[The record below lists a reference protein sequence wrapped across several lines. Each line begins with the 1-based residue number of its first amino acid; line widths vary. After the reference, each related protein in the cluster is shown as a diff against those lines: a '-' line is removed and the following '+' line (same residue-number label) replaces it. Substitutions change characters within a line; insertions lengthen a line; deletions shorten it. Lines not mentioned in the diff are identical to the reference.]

1 MENSEKIVKLPL
13 FGLPKLWPFIKRYKI
28 RFICMIAAGILYSV
42 FDAIYPLFNQY
53 AINHFIG
60 ENTLDTV
67 GFFVLGYIAIVL
79 VQCAV
84 NYINI
89 MLCAKIELY
98 MDRDLRNQAFAHLQQ
113 VSLSYF
119 NKNNVGYI
127 HARVMSDTGKIG
139 ELVAWQFM
147 DLVWWGSYVIF
158 AIVVMFM
165 IDVRMS
171 IYLLI
176 LLPVAILIT
185 LIFNRKLLIYNR
197 QVREMNSQITADI
210 NEGITGVKSIKTLAI
225 EEKMLQEFETD
236 TSKMYEKSI
245 KTTKHGAM
253 FTALMTLLSTMSLA
267 LVLWKGGNLTAKG
280 LVQIGTLSVFMSYA
294 LGMLEPIQVIIN
306 AITRMIAVGV
316 NIERYLD
323 LVNTVGEVYDSE
335 EVIAKYGDSF
345 APKYENFEELHGDVE
360 FKDVTFK
367 YPDGEEIILDHFNLK
382 VDKGQSVAIVG
393 ETGAGKSTLVNLVCR
408 FFEPTSGQVL
418 IDGRD
423 AKERS
428 LKWLH
433 SNIGYVLQTPFL
445 FSGTVRENLIYGKED
460 ATDEEIMDALRQVGA
475 DGIVAKLSD
484 GLDTELGE
492 GGDFL
497 STGEKQILSIARA
510 LLADPKILILD
521 EATSSVDSVTEHA
534 VQEAIAK
541 VTKDRTSFIIAHR
554 LSTIVGADTILLV
567 ADGKI
572 VERGTHKELMKKRGE
587 YYNLYM
593 RQFEELETW
602 KANKQ
607 ISYSTN
613 TDT

>member
-1 MENSEKIVKLPL
+1 MENNEKTVKLPL
-13 FGLPKLWPFIKRYKI
+13 FGLPKLWPFIKIYKV
-28 RFICMIAAGILYSV
+28 RFIAMVAAGILYSV

-60 ENTLDTV
+60 ENTLDTIWL
-67 GFFVLGYIAIVL
+67 FILGYLAITIA
-79 VQCAV
+79 QCIV
-84 NYINI
+84 NYVNV
-89 MLCAKIELY
+89 MLCAKIELFI
-98 MDRDLRNQAFAHLQQ
+98 DRDLRNKAFAHLQQ

-147 DLVWWGSYVIF
+147 DLVWWGSYVLF
-158 AIVVMFM
+158 AIAVMFM

-171 IYLLI
+171 VYLLI
-176 LLPVAILIT
+176 LLPVAIFVT
-185 LIFNRKLLIYNR
+185 FIFNRKLLIYNR
-197 QVREMNSQITADI
+197 QVREINSQITADI

-225 EEKMLQEFETD
+225 EDKMFREFRAD
-236 TSKMYEKSI
+236 TSKMYDKSI
-245 KTTKHGAM
+245 KTTKHSAM
-253 FTALMTLLSTMSLA
+253 FTSLMTLLSTMSLA
-267 LVLWKGGNLTAKG
+267 LVLWKGGNLTVQG
-280 LVQIGTLSVFMSYA
+280 LVKIGTLSVFMSYA

-323 LVNTVGEVYDSE
+323 LVGTVGEVYDSE

-345 APKYENFEELHGDVE
+345 APKYENFEPLEGEVE
-360 FKDVTFK
+360 FRDVTFR

-382 VDKGQSVAIVG
+382 VMKGQSVAIVG

-408 FFEPTSGQVL
+408 FFEPTKGQVL

-433 SNIGYVLQTPFL
+433 SNIGYVLQTPYL
-445 FSGTVRENLIYGKED
+445 FSGTVRDNLIYGKEN
-460 ATDEEIMDALRQVGA
+460 ATDEEIMDALRKVGA
-475 DGIVAKLSD
+475 DAIVDKLGN

-497 STGEKQILSIARA
+497 STGEKQLLSIARA

-534 VQEAIAK
+534 VQEAIAT

-554 LSTIVGADTILLV
+554 LSTVVDADTILLV
-567 ADGKI
+567 SDGKI
-572 VERGTHKELMKKRGE
+572 IERGSHKELMQKRGE
-587 YYNLYM
+587 YYDLYM

-602 KANKQ
+602 RNKL
-607 ISYSTN
+607 
-613 TDT
+613 

>member
-1 MENSEKIVKLPL
+1 MENNEKIVKLPL
-13 FGLPKLWPFIKRYKI
+13 FGLPKLWPFLKTYKKQ
-28 RFICMIAAGILYSV
+28 FVGMVAAGIIYSI
-42 FDAIYPLFNQY
+42 FDAVYPLFNQY

-60 ENTLDTV
+60 ENTLDTI
-67 GFFVLGYIAIVL
+67 GFFILGYLIITL
-79 VQCAV
+79 LQCAV
-84 NYINI
+84 NYINV
-89 MLCAKIELY
+89 MLCAKVELY
-98 MDRDLRNQAFAHLQQ
+98 MDRDLRNKAFAHLQQ

-139 ELVAWQFM
+139 ELIAWQFM

-158 AIVVMFM
+158 AIAVMFM
-165 IDVRMS
+165 IDIRMS

-185 LIFNRKLLIYNR
+185 FIFNRKLLIYNR

-225 EEKMLQEFETD
+225 EEKMLHEFKED
-236 TSKMYEKSI
+236 TKEMYDKSI

-253 FTALMTLLSTMSLA
+253 FTSLMTLLSTMSLA
-267 LVLWKGGNLTAKG
+267 LVLWKGGNLTVEG
-280 LVQIGTLSVFMSYA
+280 LVKIGTLSVFMSYA

-335 EVIAKYGDSF
+335 EVIEKYGDSF
-345 APKYENFEELHGDVE
+345 APKYENFEELYGDVE

-382 VDKGQSVAIVG
+382 VPKGQNVAIVG

-408 FFEPTSGQVL
+408 FFEPISGQVL

-433 SNIGYVLQTPFL
+433 SNIGYVLQTPYL
-445 FSGTVRENLIYGKED
+445 FSGTVRDNLIYGKED
-460 ATDEEIMDALRQVGA
+460 ATDEEIIEALNKVGA
-475 DGIVAKLSD
+475 DGIIAKLKD

-497 STGEKQILSIARA
+497 STGEKQLLSIARA

-534 VQEAIAK
+534 VQEAIAT

-554 LSTIVGADTILLV
+554 LSTIVDADTILLV
-567 ADGKI
+567 SDGKI
-572 VERGTHKELMKKRGE
+572 IERGNHKELMKKRGE
-587 YYNLYM
+587 YYSLYM

-602 KANKQ
+602 KK
-607 ISYSTN
+607 
-613 TDT
+613 

>member
-1 MENSEKIVKLPL
+1 MENNEKIVKLPL
-13 FGLPKLWPFIKRYKI
+13 FGLPKLWPFIKKYRVQ
-28 RFICMIAAGILYSV
+28 FICMVLAGILYSV

-60 ENTLDTV
+60 DGILDTI
-67 GFFVLGYIAIVL
+67 GFFILAYLIVTAL
-79 VQCAV
+79 QCAV
-84 NYINI
+84 NYINV

-98 MDRDLRNQAFAHLQQ
+98 MDRDLRNKAFAHLQQ

-147 DLVWWGSYVIF
+147 DLVWWGSYVLF

-171 IYLLI
+171 VYLLI
-176 LLPVAILIT
+176 LLPVAIVIT
-185 LIFNRKLLIYNR
+185 LIFNKKLLIYNR

-225 EEKMLQEFETD
+225 EEKMLGEFKTD
-236 TSKMYEKSI
+236 TSKMYTKSI
-245 KTTKHGAM
+245 RTTRHGAM
-253 FTALMTLLSTMSLA
+253 FAALMTLLSTVSLA
-267 LVLWKGGNLTAKG
+267 LVLWKGGNLTVEG
-280 LVQIGTLSVFMSYA
+280 LVKIGTLSVFMSYA
-294 LGMLEPIQVIIN
+294 LGMLEPIQIIIN

-323 LVNTVGEVYDSE
+323 LVGTVGEVYDSE

-345 APKYENFEELHGDVE
+345 EPKYENFEELYGDVE
-360 FKDVTFK
+360 FKDVTFH
-367 YPDGEEIILDHFNLK
+367 YPDGEETILEHFNLK
-382 VDKGQSVAIVG
+382 IKKGQCVAIVG

-418 IDGRD
+418 IDGRN
-423 AKERS
+423 AKDRS

-433 SNIGYVLQTPFL
+433 SNIGYVLQTPYL
-445 FSGTVRENLIYGKED
+445 FSGTVRDNLIYGKED
-460 ATDEEIMDALRQVGA
+460 ATDEEILGALHKVGA
-475 DGIVAKLSD
+475 DAIISKLNN

-497 STGEKQILSIARA
+497 STGEKQLLSIARA

-534 VQEAIAK
+534 VQEAIST

-554 LSTIVGADTILLV
+554 LSTIVDADTILLV
-567 ADGKI
+567 ADGRI
-572 VERGTHKELMKKRGE
+572 LERGNHKELMKLRGE

-602 KANKQ
+602 KTDGL
-607 ISYSTN
+607 ISK
-613 TDT
+613 

>member
-1 MENSEKIVKLPL
+1 MESNEKIVKLPL
-13 FGLPKLWPFIKRYKI
+13 FGLPKLWPFIKIYKKQ
-28 RFICMIAAGILYSV
+28 FIGMIFAGIVYSV

-53 AINHFIG
+53 AINHYIG
-60 ENTLDTV
+60 ENTLDTI
-67 GFFVLGYIAIVL
+67 GLFILGYLGITAI
-79 VQCAV
+79 QCLV
-84 NYINI
+84 NYINV

-98 MDRDLRNQAFAHLQQ
+98 LDRDLRNKAFAHLQQ
-113 VSLSYF
+113 ISLSYF

-147 DLVWWGSYVIF
+147 DLIWWGSYVILGI
-158 AIVVMFM
+158 AVMFM

-176 LLPVAILIT
+176 LIPLAIFIT
-185 LIFNRKLLIYNR
+185 VFFNKKLLIFNR
-197 QVREMNSQITADI
+197 QVREMNSQITSDI
-210 NEGITGVKSIKTLAI
+210 NEGITGVKAIKTLAI
-225 EEKMLQEFETD
+225 EEKMLDEFKAD
-236 TSKMYEKSI
+236 TAKMYDKSI
-245 KTTKHGAM
+245 HTTKHGAM
-253 FTALMTLLSTMSLA
+253 FASLMTLLSTASLA
-267 LVLWKGGNLTAKG
+267 LVLWKGGNLAADG
-280 LVQIGTLSVFMSYA
+280 LVKIGTLSVFMSYA
-294 LGMLEPIQVIIN
+294 LGMLEPIQMIIN

-323 LVNTVGEVYDSE
+323 LVGTVGEVFDSE

-345 APKYENFEELHGDVE
+345 APKYENFEELYGDVE
-360 FKDVTFK
+360 FKDVTFH
-367 YPDGEEIILDHFNLK
+367 YPDGEETILEHFDLK
-382 VDKGQSVAIVG
+382 INKGQCVAIVG

-423 AKERS
+423 AKDRS

-433 SNIGYVLQTPFL
+433 SNIGYVLQTPYL
-445 FSGTVRENLIYGKED
+445 FSGTVRDNLIYGKED
-460 ATDEEIMDALRQVGA
+460 ATDEEIMDALKKVGA
-475 DGIVAKLSD
+475 EATISKLSD

-497 STGEKQILSIARA
+497 STGEKQLLSIARA

-534 VQEAIAK
+534 VQNAIST
-541 VTKDRTSFIIAHR
+541 VTKDRTTFIIAHR
-554 LSTIVGADTILLV
+554 LSTIVDADTILLV
-567 ADGKI
+567 SDGKI
-572 VERGTHKELMKKRGE
+572 IERGNHKELMKKRGE

-602 KANKQ
+602 NR
-607 ISYSTN
+607 
-613 TDT
+613 

>member
-67 GFFVLGYIAIVL
+67 GLFVLGYIAIVL

-225 EEKMLQEFETD
+225 EKKMLQEFKTD

-382 VDKGQSVAIVG
+382 VEKGQSVAIVG

-587 YYNLYM
+587 YYSLYM

-602 KANKQ
+602 KEKSRFDRN
-607 ISYSTN
+607 
-613 TDT
+613 